1 MRVRQIKK
9 QYYLNEEENEIL
21 KNKCLLTGYN
31 EGSLIRSL
39 LIGFKPKEK
48 PPVEFYNAIK
58 EIRKI
63 GININQ
69 IALIANSTGKI
80 DNSKLDN
87 EINSLNI
94 LIRELK
100 TVYLKP
106 DYEIE

>member
-48 PPVEFYNAIK
+48 PPIEFYNAIK

-69 IALIANSTGKI
+69 IALIANSTNKI
-80 DNSKLDN
+80 DLIKLEFVLN
-87 EINSLNI
+87 ELNDI
-94 LIRELK
+94 IKELK
-100 TVYLKP
+100 NKYLKP
-106 DYEIE
+106 DTN